1 MRLSCAALVA
11 LTIAVLPVPSRA
23 QDGVFVSYEAMRATL
38 DGLMKS
44 RSIADLMIVFGGAD
58 EMTEQQ
64 LAGLEGQVRQIYPA
78 DFTEAAVMRHAELEN
93 GWSQEVISYWTGVD
107 YVYAYIL
114 MHDREDAFVAVNFR
128 FNSDFS
134 ALNALF

>member
-64 LAGLEGQVRQIYPA
+64 LAGLEGQVQRGIETQGIDWKPRCA
-78 DFTEAAVMRHAELEN
+78 R
-93 GWSQEVISYWTGVD
+93 SIPPISPKP
-107 YVYAYIL
+107 
-114 MHDREDAFVAVNFR
+114 R
-128 FNSDFS
+128 
-134 ALNALF
+134 

>member
-1 MRLSCAALVA
+1 
-11 LTIAVLPVPSRA
+11 
-23 QDGVFVSYEAMRATL
+23 
-38 DGLMKS
+38 
-44 RSIADLMIVFGGAD
+44 
-58 EMTEQQ
+58 
-64 LAGLEGQVRQIYPA
+64 
-78 DFTEAAVMRHAELEN
+78 MRHAELEN